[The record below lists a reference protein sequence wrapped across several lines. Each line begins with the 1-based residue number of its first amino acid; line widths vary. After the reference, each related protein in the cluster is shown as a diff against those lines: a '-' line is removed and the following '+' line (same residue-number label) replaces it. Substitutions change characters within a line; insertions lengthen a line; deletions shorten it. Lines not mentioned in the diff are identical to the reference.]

1 MPRELG
7 APRPLGWS
15 EPGRTTLE
23 IKTGGWRTRRP
34 MYVEATA
41 PCRAACPA
49 GEAVARW
56 IELARRGELAA
67 AWALIRE
74 ANPFPAIMGRVCAHP
89 CESACNRRQHDGGVA
104 INALERFVGDWGL
117 RHGARALPDLPRPGR
132 VAVVGGGPAG
142 LACAHALSRRGYRV
156 RLYEAEAAL
165 GGLLRYGI
173 PEYRL
178 PRAVLEREIELG
190 IGPGVEVLTGQR
202 LGANLAWETVAGHD
216 AVFLATGA
224 SLPLGLGVPGEQAQ
238 GIGNGLGFLR
248 DLACGTRPTLGRR
261 LVVVGGGST
270 AMDVARSARRLGVP
284 SVSVVALEGREEMP
298 ALPEEVSQALAEGVE
313 IRNGLGVARFVEGGG
328 RVTGAAVVPAQL
340 ERGGD
345 GTIRPLFRPGPSEV
359 MAADSVLLA
368 IGQRTDL
375 AALPPPLRGARGLIA
390 AGKDGATPTVPI
402 FAGGDAASAERTV
415 THAVAAG
422 MRAARRIDA
431 VLSGGAPAAPA
442 ALPGVRALPAHV
454 VAFAEINLDY
464 FPRALRAG
472 RPERPAPGRVGSFAE
487 VVEGFSA
494 VTAREEGAR
503 CFTCGHCVDCD
514 NCLIY
519 CPDMAVSRRDE
530 GGYRLSTDHCKGCGL
545 CAQECPRGA
554 LQMVSER

>member
-1 MPRELG
+1 MAPELR

-23 IKTGGWRTRRP
+23 IKTGGWRTKRP
-34 MYVEATA
+34 VYVEATA

-49 GEAVARW
+49 GEPVARW
-56 IELARRGELAA
+56 IERARRGDLAA

-74 ANPFPAIMGRVCAHP
+74 ENPFPAIMGRVCAHP

-117 RHGARALPDLPRPGR
+117 RHGTRPLPDLPRPAR

-156 RLYEAEAAL
+156 RLYEAEAEL

-216 AVFLATGA
+216 AVFLGTGA

-238 GIGNGLGFLR
+238 GIGSGLGFLR
-248 DLACGTRPTLGRR
+248 DLARGTRATLGRR

-270 AMDVARSARRLGVP
+270 AMDVARSARRLGVS
-284 SVSVVALEGREEMP
+284 SVTVVALEGREDMP

-313 IRNGLGVARFVEGGG
+313 IRNGLGVSRFVELGG
-328 RVTGAAVVPAQL
+328 RVTGAAVAPAEL
-340 ERGGD
+340 ERGED
-345 GTIRPLFRPGPSEV
+345 GAIRPVFRPGPSEV
-359 MAADSVLLA
+359 IAADSVLLA
-368 IGQRTDL
+368 IGQWTDL
-375 AALPPPLRGARGLIA
+375 AALPPALRGARGLIA
-390 AGKDGATPTVPI
+390 TPDGARPTPLI
-402 FAGGDAASAERTV
+402 FAGGDAASTERTV
-415 THAVAAG
+415 THAVGAG
-422 MRAARRIDA
+422 MRAARRIHEA
-431 VLSGGAPAAPA
+431 LSGGVAPAPA
-442 ALPGVRALPAHV
+442 SHPGAVALPGHV
-454 VAFAEINLDY
+454 VPFSEINLDS
-464 FPRALRAG
+464 FPRAPRVE
-472 RPERPAPGRVGSFAE
+472 RPERLADRRLGSFAE
-487 VVEGFSA
+487 VVEGLGA
-494 VTAREEGAR
+494 AAARAEAAR

-514 NCLIY
+514 NCLLY
-519 CPDMAVSRRDE
+519 CPDMAVSRGDE
-530 GGYRLSTDHCKGCGL
+530 GGYRISTDHCKGCGL